1 MNRFNE
7 LVDAGCAVEAD
18 FERGVALRFN
28 TAWPEDSARAWVED
42 MFSLLLEYMR
52 QHFPIRGNGANGK
65 HWRLLTRL
73 RNTNSL
79 VPVAKTVVRGNDLNL
94 ACVMGRSWQFRRIY
108 LGKMFSLY
116 MCELII
122 HCF

>member
-1 MNRFNE
+1 M
-7 LVDAGCAVEAD
+7 DAGCAVEAD
-18 FERGVALRFN
+18 FERGLALRLN
-28 TAWPEDSARAWVED
+28 TAWPEDRARAWVEG

-52 QHFPIRGNGANGK
+52 QHFPLCDNDANGK

-79 VPVAKTVVRGNDLNL
+79 VPVVKTVVRGNDLNM

-108 LGKMFSLY
+108 LGKLLSLY
-116 MCELII
+116 VRD
-122 HCF
+122 